1 MHRRRVRAEP
11 LGDEVRDVIEARRHE
26 RLHVIDIDEAIV
38 SGGQCRKALDRA
50 VRRAGLALISDN

>member
-1 MHRRRVRAEP
+1 
-11 LGDEVRDVIEARRHE
+11 VRDVIEARRHE